1 MFLSSKKINS
11 SEDFSVHLRGLSLQM
26 VNAANSSHIGGV
38 LSMAD
43 LISVL
48 YHSVLNID
56 KINYEHPDRD
66 RFILSKGHCCAGIY
80 AALMIKG
87 ILSLEQLKTY
97 GKNDSILM
105 AHISHKVPGVEF
117 STGALGHGLPFG
129 VGKALF
135 GKMHKFDWKTFVMLS
150 DGEMDE
156 GSNWEALLFASHHK
170 LENLTCIVDFNN
182 LQSLDTIEKT
192 LNLEPL
198 DKKLESFGF
207 DVIQIDGHDHNQI
220 LQAFNKKSVGKPKII
235 IAKTVKGKGV
245 DYMENEVLW
254 HYRPPNDEELQNALK
269 QIGY

>member
-1 MFLSSKKINS
+1 
-11 SEDFSVHLRGLSLQM
+11 
-26 VNAANSSHIGGV
+26 
-38 LSMAD
+38 
-43 LISVL
+43 
-48 YHSVLNID
+48 
-56 KINYEHPDRD
+56 
-66 RFILSKGHCCAGIY
+66 
-80 AALMIKG
+80 
-87 ILSLEQLKTY
+87 
-97 GKNDSILM
+97 M

-135 GKMHKFDWKTFVMLS
+135 SKMHKCDWKTFVMLS

-156 GSNWEALLFASHHK
+156 GSTWEALLFASHHK

-207 DVIQIDGHDHNQI
+207 DVILINGHDHNQI

-254 HYRPPNDEELQNALK
+254 HYKPPNDEELRNALK

>member
-43 LISVL
+43 VISVL
-48 YHSVLNID
+48 YHSVLNVD
-56 KINYEHPDRD
+56 KSNYEHPDRD

-80 AALMIKG
+80 SALMIKG
-87 ILSLEQLKTY
+87 ILSREQLKTY
-97 GKNDSILM
+97 GKNDSSLM

-135 GKMHKFDWKTFVMLS
+135 SKMHKCDWKTFVMLS

-207 DVIQIDGHDHNQI
+207 DVILIDGHDHNQI
-220 LQAFNKKSVGKPKII
+220 LQAFNKKSAGKPKII

-254 HYRPPNDEELQNALK
+254 HYKPPNDEELRNALK